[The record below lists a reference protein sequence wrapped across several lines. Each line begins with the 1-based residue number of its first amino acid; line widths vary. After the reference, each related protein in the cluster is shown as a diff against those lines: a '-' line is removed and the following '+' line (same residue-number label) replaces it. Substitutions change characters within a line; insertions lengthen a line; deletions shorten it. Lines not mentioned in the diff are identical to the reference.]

1 VRLTPPVGTEVVEVG
16 NDLPSRAMSRADP
29 FISGIITPEEGWL
42 LQREKL
48 LAWLRLAFAI
58 VAIAV
63 VQLNPSRTI
72 RFPTLSVF
80 SLWSFLIYSLLILE
94 LVRRQKITSKKI
106 GIITACLDSV
116 WIFLIVFSTGGTR
129 TPFFFYFS
137 FPILSAS
144 LRWGIKGSV
153 LVALVVVG
161 LYGLIRFSMA
171 AESFERPMGI
181 DTLLVRSIYLIILA
195 YIFGFISDFE
205 KKQNQRL
212 LALSDT
218 AIKAAAIQE
227 RRRITYEIHDGIL
240 QSLATIIL
248 RLESCRSRLLDSQ
261 DELHRDIE
269 GIENFTRTSMTEI
282 RNFLAGK
289 DTQPFTPGTLI
300 EKLREEMKFLQ
311 ESLGLEVIL
320 ESEPEDPS
328 LPNRVEREVYYA
340 LREALANVTKHSHAS
355 RAEIRITQTPNLL
368 QASLKDNGV
377 GFDQDNRRNRSR
389 LGLSGMEDRIKK
401 TGGRLSIKSSP
412 GLGTTVSFAVPLME
426 TKESIEASMETLSN
440 I

>member
-1 VRLTPPVGTEVVEVG
+1 
-16 NDLPSRAMSRADP
+16 MSRADP
-29 FISGIITPEEGWL
+29 STADIITPEEGWL

-58 VAIAV
+58 VAIV
-63 VQLNPSRTI
+63 VIQLNPSRTI

-106 GIITACLDSV
+106 GMITACLDSV

-144 LRWGIKGSV
+144 LRWGTKGSV
-153 LVALVVVG
+153 LVALVGVS

-171 AESFERPMGI
+171 AEGFETPMAV
-181 DTLLVRSIYLIILA
+181 DTLLVRSIYLITLA
-195 YIFGFISDFE
+195 YIFGFVSDFE

-218 AIKAAAIQE
+218 AIKAAATQE
-227 RRRITYEIHDGIL
+227 RRRITYELHDGIL

-248 RLESCRSRLLDSQ
+248 RLESCRRRLLDSQ
-261 DELHRDIE
+261 DELRRDIE
-269 GIENFTRTSMTEI
+269 GVEDFTRTSMTEI

-311 ESLGLEVIL
+311 QSLGLEVIL

-328 LPNRVEREVYYA
+328 LPHQIEREVYYA
-340 LREALANVTKHSHAS
+340 LREALTNVTKHSHAS
-355 RAEIRITQTPNLL
+355 RAEIQITQTPNLL
-368 QASLKDNGV
+368 HASLKDNGV

-389 LGLSGMEDRIKK
+389 LGLSSMEDRIKK
-401 TGGRLSIKSSP
+401 IGGRLNIKSSP
-412 GLGTTVSFAVPLME
+412 GLGTTISFAIPLME
-426 TKESIEASMETLSN
+426 TRESIEASMETLSN